1 MYKGGGG
8 INPTEHAKGN
18 FNHGSEVFKD
28 APKPKRYGE
37 DALNKRLLGRKIRL
51 SLVNSQTIEGTLSN
65 LGMYDLSLSAKVQ
78 EKFGALIR
86 DSERVI
92 IVMKAAIVTVEVIP

>member
-1 MYKGGGG
+1 MKEGGRFEPPEHVKGMSSNSPG
-8 INPTEHAKGN
+8 
-18 FNHGSEVFKD
+18 VFKGD
-28 APKPKRYGE
+28 QKPKRYGE
-37 DALNKRLLGRKIRL
+37 DALNKSLLGKKIRL

-86 DSERVI
+86 DSEKVI
-92 IVMKAAIVTVEVIP
+92 IVMKAAIVTAEVIL